1 MQTYP
6 TFGTIFVTCAAFAA
20 ISQAGEISS
29 PDKSQDDPIAIER
42 LHQQDV
48 EATLSDDADQ
58 LAKLWDENAIRLQ
71 AGAPPEV
78 GKATIYS
85 NDKRWQANL
94 HGGRTL
100 SYKPDLK
107 DLQIVD
113 GWAFEWDTFEVR
125 YRESEHGKEATLHS
139 KALRVLKRQTDGSWK
154 FARVMVLIDSPKPPG
169 A

>member
-1 MQTYP
+1 MQNYP
-6 TFGTIFVTCAAFAA
+6 TLGTIFLIFAAFAA
-20 ISQAGEISS
+20 VSQAGEL
-29 PDKSQDDPIAIER
+29 PDKPRDQIAIDR

-58 LAKLWDENAIRLQ
+58 LAKLWDENAVRLQ
-71 AGAPPEV
+71 ADAPAEV
-78 GKATIYS
+78 SKATIYS

-113 GWAFEWDTFEVR
+113 GWAFEWGTFEVT
-125 YRESEHGKEATLHS
+125 YRESEHGKQATLHGKGVES
-139 KALRVLKRQTDGSWK
+139 TETAN
-154 FARVMVLIDSPKPPG
+154 
-169 A
+169 

>member
-1 MQTYP
+1 MHP
-6 TFGTIFVTCAAFAA
+6 TLRAVFLLLAAFAA
-20 ISQAGEISS
+20 ASQAAEIQPAESE
-29 PDKSQDDPIAIER
+29 QDRIAIQR

-58 LAKLWDENAIRLQ
+58 LAKLWDENAVRLQ
-71 AGAPPEV
+71 KGAPAEMS
-78 GKATIYS
+78 KAIIYS

-113 GWAFEWDTFEVR
+113 GWAFEWGIFEVV
-125 YRESEHGKEATLHS
+125 YRESEHGKEVTIHG
-139 KALRVLKRQTDGSWK
+139 KVLRVLKRQTDGSWK
-154 FARVMVLIDSPKPPG
+154 FARVMALIDSRH
-169 A
+169 